1 MLDETDITKDNQNIG
16 RDKMREKVLLQES
29 DDNSADT
36 QQADVA
42 YKHAGS
48 VKCPQCGAENDAE
61 ADVLCIMRRTVAQSY
76 MSQLRG

>member
-48 VKCPQCGAENDAE
+48 V
-61 ADVLCIMRRTVAQSY
+61 
-76 MSQLRG
+76 